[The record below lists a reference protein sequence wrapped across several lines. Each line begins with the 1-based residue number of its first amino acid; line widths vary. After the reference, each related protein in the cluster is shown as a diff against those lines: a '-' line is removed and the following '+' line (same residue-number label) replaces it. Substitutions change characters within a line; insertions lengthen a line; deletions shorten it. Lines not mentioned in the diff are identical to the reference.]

1 MIKKFLAALTVALI
15 LTGGNV
21 EAAEFTQAQL
31 DKIFLNVG
39 EVESSAT
46 LNLNAETLKE
56 KFNGIITP
64 ILREATG
71 SDDVSAMAHLF
82 LIKDYK
88 IFSGADGDT
97 FANVFGDYRVALVGK
112 SLTDGNFKS
121 LSLCYT
127 TPENNDESIFT
138 IWHLTAFV
146 KSIAPD
152 VNPQTL
158 MNELT
163 AENSSGTVV
172 EGGIKF
178 SIAEDGNLN
187 ILTATTSNELNP

>member
-1 MIKKFLAALTVALI
+1 MKKFLTALTVALM
-15 LTGGNV
+15 LAVNV

-39 EVESSAT
+39 QIESSAT
-46 LNLNAETLKE
+46 LNFNAETFKE
-56 KFNGIITP
+56 KFNERAAA
-64 ILREATG
+64 ILKEATG
-71 SDDVSAMAHLF
+71 NDDVSGMAHLF

-97 FANVFGDYRVALVGK
+97 FANVFGDYRVALVGAGDK
-112 SLTDGNFKS
+112 GGNFKS

-127 TPENNDESIFT
+127 TPEDSDEAIFT

-146 KSIAPD
+146 KSLAPD
-152 VNPQTL
+152 VNVQTL
-158 MNELT
+158 MNDLT

-172 EGGIKF
+172 AGDVRF
-178 SIAEDGNLN
+178 LIAEDGNLN
-187 ILTATTSNELNP
+187 ILTATTP

>member
-1 MIKKFLAALTVALI
+1 MVKKFLATLTAALI
-15 LTGGNV
+15 LSVGNV

-39 EVESSAT
+39 EVETSAT
-46 LNLNAETLKE
+46 FDMNAETLKE

-64 ILREATG
+64 ILKEATG

-88 IFSGADGDT
+88 VFDGADGDT
-97 FANVFGDYRVALVGK
+97 FANIFGDYRVALVGA
-112 SLTDGNFKS
+112 TAAGGNFKS
-121 LSLCYT
+121 LTLCYT
-127 TPENNDESIFT
+127 TPENSDESIFT
-138 IWHLTAFV
+138 IWLLTAFV
-146 KSIAPD
+146 KSISPD

-158 MNELT
+158 MNDLT
-163 AENSSGTVV
+163 AENSSGTAIS
-172 EGGIKF
+172 GGVKF

-187 ILTATTSNELNP
+187 ILSARPSI

>member
-39 EVESSAT
+39 QVDNSAT
-46 LNLNAETLKE
+46 FNLNADTLKE

-64 ILREATG
+64 ILKEATG

-88 IFSGADGDT
+88 VFEGADGNT
-97 FANVFGDYRVALVGK
+97 FANVFGDYRVALVGA
-112 SLTDGNFKS
+112 TAAGGNFKS
-121 LSLCYT
+121 LTLCYT
-127 TPENNDESIFT
+127 TPENSDESIFT
-138 IWHLTAFV
+138 IWLLTAFV
-146 KSIAPD
+146 KSIAPEA
-152 VNPQTL
+152 NPQTL
-158 MNELT
+158 MNDLT
-163 AENSSGTVV
+163 AENSSGSVLADGV
-172 EGGIKF
+172 KF
-178 SIAEDGNLN
+178 SIAEDENLN
-187 ILTATTSNELNP
+187 ILTATIP

>member
-1 MIKKFLAALTVALI
+1 MKKFLSAVAVALI
-15 LTGGNV
+15 LAGGNV

-39 EVESSAT
+39 QVEGSAT
-46 LNLNAETLKE
+46 LNLNADTLKE
-56 KFNGIITP
+56 KFNGLITP
-64 ILREATG
+64 ILKEATG

-112 SLTDGNFKS
+112 TAAAGGNFKS
-121 LSLCYT
+121 LCLCYS
-127 TPENNDESIFT
+127 TPEDSDEAIFT

-146 KSIAPD
+146 KSIAPE

-172 EGGIKF
+172 TGGVKF
-178 SIAEDGNLN
+178 SIAEDDNLN
-187 ILTATTSNELNP
+187 ILTATVQ

>member
-1 MIKKFLAALTVALI
+1 MKKFLSAVAVALI
-15 LTGGNV
+15 LAGGNV

-39 EVESSAT
+39 QVEGSAT
-46 LNLNAETLKE
+46 LNLNADTLKE
-56 KFNGIITP
+56 KFNGLITP
-64 ILREATG
+64 ILKEATG

-112 SLTDGNFKS
+112 TAAVGGNFKS
-121 LSLCYT
+121 LCLCYS
-127 TPENNDESIFT
+127 TPEDSDEAIFT

-146 KSIAPD
+146 KSIAPE

-172 EGGIKF
+172 TGGVKF
-178 SIAEDGNLN
+178 SIAEDDNLN
-187 ILTATTSNELNP
+187 ILTATVQ